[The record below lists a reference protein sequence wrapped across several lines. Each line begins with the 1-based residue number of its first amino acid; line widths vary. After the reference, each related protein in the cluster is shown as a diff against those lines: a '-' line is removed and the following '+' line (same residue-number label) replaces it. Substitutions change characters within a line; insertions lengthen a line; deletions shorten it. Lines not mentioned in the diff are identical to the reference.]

1 VVDLLRPD
9 RASERDGA
17 GLDDVMI
24 SCRSVVKVYGSS
36 MRRVQ
41 ALRGVDLTVRR
52 GATVALVG
60 PSGSGKSSL
69 LRIVAGLDQPT
80 AGSVLID
87 GTDLTMV
94 GDRRR
99 RALRRRLVSH
109 VYQRPED
116 NLIVHL
122 TALQQVERV
131 AMRRGI
137 NPSAAVAMLDQVGLG
152 SRRDH
157 RPSELSGGERQ
168 RLAFARAAVGQPSL
182 IIADEPTAELDTAS
196 TRSVLDAMA
205 GLADAGIT
213 LLIGTHD
220 EQVLARLTSVVT
232 LRDGT
237 VSSVS
242 DGTGEFA
249 VVDEAGRVQI
259 PPDLLP
265 RFASGLARTETSGD
279 SLTVRPP

>member
-1 VVDLLRPD
+1 
-9 RASERDGA
+9 
-17 GLDDVMI
+17 MI

-36 MRRVQ
+36 TRRVQ

-69 LRIVAGLDQPT
+69 LRIVAGLDHPT
-80 AGSVLID
+80 AGSVVID
-87 GTDLTMV
+87 GTDLTML

-99 RALRRRLVSH
+99 RALRRRLVAH

-131 AMRRGI
+131 ATRRGLH
-137 NPSAAVAMLDQVGLG
+137 PSAAAVMLDQVGLA
-152 SRRDH
+152 SRGDH

-196 TRSVLDAMA
+196 TRSVLDSIA

-220 EQVLARLTSVVT
+220 DQVLSQVTSVIT
-232 LRDGT
+232 MRDGT
-237 VSSVS
+237 ISSIS
-242 DGTGEFA
+242 DDCGEFA

-259 PPDLLP
+259 PVELLP
-265 RFASGLARTETSGD
+265 RFADGRAHTESVGD
-279 SLTVRPP
+279 SLTVRPA